1 MADVVI
7 RGMDLPLRCINCPF
21 NTYYHAENRCLA
33 NRGKKIEFAIGRD
46 RGTNCPLVPLPKGH
60 GRLIDADKLT
70 PDMGYFITGGSGTVG
85 SMYSLPAYSQQNI
98 DNAPT
103 IVPAEGG
110 GEVKGEKRY

>member
-1 MADVVI
+1 MADILI
-7 RGMDLPLRCINCPF
+7 RGMEMPEYCYECPCHNGESGYCQAYKSGYLGSIERPAKCPF
-21 NTYYHAENRCLA
+21 
-33 NRGKKIEFAIGRD
+33 
-46 RGTNCPLVPLPKGH
+46 VPLPEGH

-85 SMYSLPAYSQQNI
+85 SMCSLPAYSQQNI

-110 GEVKGEKRY
+110 DK